1 MIEIG
6 LAGYGVF
13 KSGRENGEIETDERQ
28 RGVEDLQP
36 NDWMPGSKHGVH
48 ILTIESSIWLLGA

>member
-13 KSGRENGEIETDERQ
+13 EAGRENREIETDEWE
-28 RGVEDLQP
+28 RGVEDLNQTTGCQRV
-36 NDWMPGSKHGVH
+36 DMVH
-48 ILTIESSIWLLGA
+48 ILTIESSVWLLGA

>member
-13 KSGRENGEIETDERQ
+13 ESGRENREIETDEWE
-28 RGVEDLQP
+28 RGVEDLNQTTGCQRV
-36 NDWMPGSKHGVH
+36 DMEF
-48 ILTIESSIWLLGA
+48 IY